1 MAKKISKKTF
11 TIFVV
16 LAILVLVGFL
26 FYSFNKKSNLFE
38 GQASNENASETP
50 ALIDKHYP
58 ATMALATVP
67 FPSCP
72 RGFER
77 TSDGK
82 NCKMK
87 AWSQN
92 KAACNNNTYTTQD
105 EYDACV
111 NNS

>member
-16 LAILVLVGFL
+16 LGILVLAGFL

-38 GQASNENASETP
+38 GQTTNPNPPAAASIN
-50 ALIDKHYP
+50 KHYP
-58 ATMALATVP
+58 GSD
-67 FPSCP
+67 FQCP

-77 TSDGK
+77 LDASGMIICVME
-82 NCKMK
+82 N
-87 AWSQN
+87 WSN
-92 KAACNNNTYTTQD
+92 KKSLCNNNTYATQA
-105 EYDACV
+105 EYDACI